1 MKQLLSIEWIK
12 IKKLKAAWIIIFAYM
27 LLVPVWMYAWNNIFG
42 QLNSSLPAPIF
53 PSTKTL
59 WSFPTVWKF
68 VTYAASYFNLLLS
81 VLIVILTANEFSNR
95 TLRQHII
102 DGLSKQKVITSKFL
116 VIIGLAVFVTLY
128 CFMISLIFGLT
139 QGETIDFWENI
150 EYLGLFFI
158 QSLCYFG
165 FAFLLGILIKKSA
178 LSIILFYGYIFV
190 EAIVGL
196 FLPATIY
203 AWFPANNFSK
213 LTPLPFFETL
223 SNQRVDLGELVIW
236 PMYQNVIVSLIFLT
250 LIYATAY
257 LRLKRKDL

>member
-12 IKKLKAAWIIIFAYM
+12 VKKLKAAWIIILAYM
-27 LLVPVWMYAWNNIFG
+27 VLLPVWMYAWNNIFG
-42 QLNSSLPAPIF
+42 ELNKGIPIF

-102 DGLSKQKVITSKFL
+102 DGLSKQKVIAAKFL
-116 VIIGLAVFVTLY
+116 VVVGLAVFVTIY
-128 CFMISLIFGLT
+128 CFIISVTFGIT
-139 QGETIDFWENI
+139 QSETIDLWSNI
-150 EYLGLFFI
+150 HYLGLFFV

-165 FAFLLGILIKKSA
+165 FAFLLGILIQKSA

-196 FLPATIY
+196 FLPSNVY

-223 SNQRVDLGELVIW
+223 SMQRVENGELTVW
-236 PMYQNVIVSLIFLT
+236 PMYQNVIVSLVYLV
-250 LIYATAY
+250 LIYTIAY